1 MMLPKNFHFRPFRTE
16 GFTFL
21 DFAIAYEV
29 AHPSEM
35 LPSQTEAV
43 GFMVPNSVAEG
54 LWYTEFVVYEKRLD
68 RASLSRMAQREAE
81 DLEARGI
88 PSNPTDVLARL
99 QQKALREAIPT
110 RKTVPVLFTDDRN
123 YVFVLARGGKADT
136 VEGFIRDRLGD
147 GKRLI
152 DLFMEFRREHR
163 VGPVPLVVQWTW
175 KNLEPGAYRD
185 VDVFSLT
192 LTGPTRMDGVSA
204 KVSCTGGD
212 ALSVAA
218 SLPSGFH
225 PMHLSVQENEG
236 DTYHLVERGFDA
248 ADIGCSQ
255 RAWKKM
261 EPEERFCVIR
271 DAVLRATEV
280 YGSLYVAAQKA
291 QEP

>member
-1 MMLPKNFHFRPFRTE
+1 MMLPKKFHFRPFRTE

-35 LPSQTEAV
+35 LPSQTAAV
-43 GFMVPNSVAEG
+43 GFMAPNSVAEG

-81 DLEARGI
+81 DLAARGI
-88 PSNPTDVLARL
+88 PSDPADVLARL

-152 DLFMEFRREHR
+152 DLFMEFRRKHQS
-163 VGPVPLVVQWTW
+163 GPVPLVVQWTW

-255 RAWKKM
+255 RTWKKM
-261 EPEERFCVIR
+261 EPEDRFGVIR